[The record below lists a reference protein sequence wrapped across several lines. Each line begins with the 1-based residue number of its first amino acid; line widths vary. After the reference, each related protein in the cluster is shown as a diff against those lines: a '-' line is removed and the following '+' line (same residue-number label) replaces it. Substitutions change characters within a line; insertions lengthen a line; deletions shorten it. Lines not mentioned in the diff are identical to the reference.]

1 MFLHITISQKTG
13 GKTNICREIKTDYKE
28 AKRLDD
34 LPKVTVSHRQTKHK
48 GRSARGFEPLLLWN

>member
-1 MFLHITISQKTG
+1 MPHLIKDNIPPYKYIPKTG

-48 GRSARGFEPLLLWN
+48 GLWV